1 MLEFD
6 DDKLKELTQI
16 DKDVYQCKEIMTKEM
31 FVECFKRWILPDIGI
46 MRLLSRT
53 LNTTILTKK
62 EKSNHGQTK
71 RFW

>member
-6 DDKLKELTQI
+6 DDKLIELTHI
-16 DKDVYQCKEIMTKEM
+16 DKDVYQHKEIMTKEM
-31 FVECFKRWILPDIGI
+31 FVECFKRWILPDIGM

-53 LNTTILTKK
+53 LNIIILTKK

>member
-6 DDKLKELTQI
+6 DDKLVEKTQI
-16 DKDVYQCKEIMTKEM
+16 DKHVYQYREIMTKEM
-31 FVECFKRWILPDIGI
+31 FVECFKRWVLPDIGI

-53 LNTTILTKK
+53 LNKTILNKK